1 MTPQILFTEVLLPLP
16 VKGTFTYRVPAADM
30 AAVQK
35 GVRVA
40 VQFGR
45 KKIYTGLVV
54 DIHSNIPQTYQPK
67 YLLSV
72 VDEEPLV
79 NQQQLT
85 FWKWIAGYYMA
96 FEGEVM
102 NAAMPSALKLAGE
115 TQVIMHPEYDKNYD
129 TLNEREYLVAEALE
143 SQDAL
148 TLTEVADII
157 DQRKVMPLIK
167 TLIEKRVV
175 LLKEEIE
182 EAYKPRVVRWVTL
195 SDAYRDEEKMGAL
208 FDELEKRAYKQLEIL
223 MTFIKLSDY
232 YNEDA
237 KKAVKQSI
245 LLKQANG
252 SSAQIKALKEKG
264 IIETFDREERRLAS
278 YAAKSTPGEIELTP
292 GQQKALNSIHDYFR
306 NNKTTLLHGITGSGK
321 TEIYIKLI
329 AETIA
334 AGKEVLY
341 LLPEIAL
348 TTQTIN
354 RLRKYF
360 GDLVGVYHSRYN
372 PYERVEIWNEVLK
385 HDLSEKKRYQIILGA
400 RSALFLPYD
409 NLGLVIVD
417 EEHDSSYKQ
426 HDPAPRYNGR
436 DAAIYLASMH
446 GAQVI
451 LGTATPSLETYYNTQ
466 NNKYGLV
473 ELSERYGGMLLPEI
487 NIANLKIEKRRKQM
501 RAMFSSLLIEN
512 MEEAMQNNEQIILFQ
527 NRRGFSLRVEC
538 EVCSWVPQC
547 KNCDVSMIYH
557 KKSNLLKCHYCGFS
571 ETVPERCPSCG
582 SHDIFM
588 HGFGTEQVEE
598 ELSLMYPNHRIKRMD
613 LDTTRSKHGHQKI
626 ITDFSDK
633 KIDILVGTQM
643 VTKGLDFE
651 NVRVV
656 GILNADTFLNF
667 PDFRAF
673 ERGFQLMAQV
683 SGRAGRKNNR
693 GKVIIQTH
701 NPDHSAIRYVINN
714 DYEAMYLLQI
724 AERKKFH
731 YPPFYRIVKVEMKH
745 KDWKILNTG
754 AAQLS
759 SMLRKKFGKA
769 VLGPEYPI
777 IPRIRN
783 FYLKNIMIKIPSD
796 KRLHENKHSLA
807 QIIDAYKDGSAY
819 KSIRI
824 NINVDPV

>member
-1 MTPQILFTEVLLPLP
+1 
-16 VKGTFTYRVPAADM
+16 
-30 AAVQK
+30 
-35 GVRVA
+35 
-40 VQFGR
+40 
-45 KKIYTGLVV
+45 
-54 DIHSNIPQTYQPK
+54 
-67 YLLSV
+67 
-72 VDEEPLV
+72 
-79 NQQQLT
+79 
-85 FWKWIAGYYMA
+85 
-96 FEGEVM
+96 
-102 NAAMPSALKLAGE
+102 
-115 TQVIMHPEYDKNYD
+115 
-129 TLNEREYLVAEALE
+129 
-143 SQDAL
+143 
-148 TLTEVADII
+148 
-157 DQRKVMPLIK
+157 
-167 TLIEKRVV
+167 
-175 LLKEEIE
+175 
-182 EAYKPRVVRWVTL
+182 
-195 SDAYRDEEKMGAL
+195 
-208 FDELEKRAYKQLEIL
+208 
-223 MTFIKLSDY
+223 
-232 YNEDA
+232 
-237 KKAVKQSI
+237 
-245 LLKQANG
+245 
-252 SSAQIKALKEKG
+252 
-264 IIETFDREERRLAS
+264 
-278 YAAKSTPGEIELTP
+278 
-292 GQQKALNSIHDYFR
+292 
-306 NNKTTLLHGITGSGK
+306 
-321 TEIYIKLI
+321 
-329 AETIA
+329 
-334 AGKEVLY
+334 
-341 LLPEIAL
+341 
-348 TTQTIN
+348 
-354 RLRKYF
+354 
-360 GDLVGVYHSRYN
+360 
-372 PYERVEIWNEVLK
+372 
-385 HDLSEKKRYQIILGA
+385 
-400 RSALFLPYD
+400 
-409 NLGLVIVD
+409 
-417 EEHDSSYKQ
+417 
-426 HDPAPRYNGR
+426 
-436 DAAIYLASMH
+436 
-446 GAQVI
+446 
-451 LGTATPSLETYYNTQ
+451 
-466 NNKYGLV
+466 
-473 ELSERYGGMLLPEI
+473 
-487 NIANLKIEKRRKQM
+487 
-501 RAMFSSLLIEN
+501 
-512 MEEAMQNNEQIILFQ
+512 
-527 NRRGFSLRVEC
+527 
-538 EVCSWVPQC
+538 
-547 KNCDVSMIYH
+547 
-557 KKSNLLKCHYCGFS
+557 
-571 ETVPERCPSCG
+571 
-582 SHDIFM
+582 M